1 MKNSNRSILIIDDD
15 NFICEILSRTL
26 QNNKYLTQ
34 TAMTQRRAFELVKSH
49 NFDLVLCDY
58 RLPDGSGLDVLQKLR
73 SMQLNMPVII
83 MTAYTDVR
91 MAVKLIK
98 MGAADYITK
107 PIQQEEL
114 LVLIKNLLSKKVE
127 EAEPD
132 KKDLFL
138 NGDFVTGNSSQIKN
152 ILALA
157 QRVAPTNMSVIIEG
171 ETGTGKEYIAR
182 YIHENSPRKNKPF
195 MAIDCGAI
203 PKELANSE
211 LFGHVKG
218 SFTGAI
224 YDKEGVFQK
233 AHGGTLFLDE
243 IGNLTYEIQL
253 KLLRSIQERVVSKV
267 GDSKSQK
274 IDIRVITASNDD
286 LQTSVKENR
295 FREDLYHRLNEFKL
309 NLPPLR
315 ERGEDI
321 LLFTDHFINM
331 ANKELNKYVTG
342 LSTEVEKI
350 FLTYPWFGNLRE
362 LKNIVKRSV
371 LMSEGS
377 LIKKYCLPNEINCPE
392 TEVTVGYASSMNT
405 QLQSILKNAS
415 SETEKQL
422 IIKTIQEVGFNK
434 SKAARILNIDRKTL
448 YNKIKLYNID
458 L

>member
-1 MKNSNRSILIIDDD
+1 MKNPNGNILIIDDD
-15 NFICEILSRTL
+15 NFICDILSRHL
-26 QNNKYLTQ
+26 QNNNYKAQ
-34 TAMTQRRAFELVKSH
+34 TAISQRSALDLLKK
-49 NFDLVLCDY
+49 NDFDLVLCDY
-58 RLPDGSGLDVLQKLR
+58 RLPDGSGLEILQKLR
-73 SMQLNMPVII
+73 SMQLNMPFII
-83 MTAYTDVR
+83 MTAYADVR

-114 LVLIKNLLSKKVE
+114 LLLIKNLLSKKVD
-127 EAEPD
+127 EPVRN
-132 KKDLFL
+132 KNSQFL
-138 NGDFVTGNSSQIKN
+138 NGKFVAGNSDKIKH
-152 ILALA
+152 IIALA

-182 YIHENSPRKNKPF
+182 FIHENSPRKNKPF
-195 MAIDCGAI
+195 VAIDCGAI

-218 SFTGAI
+218 SFTGAL

-233 AHGGTLFLDE
+233 ADGGTLFLDE

-253 KLLRSIQERVVSKV
+253 KLLRTIQERVVSKV
-267 GDSKSQK
+267 GDSKIQK
-274 IDIRVITASNDD
+274 IDIRVIAASNDD
-286 LQTSVKENR
+286 LQNSVKENR

-309 NLPPLR
+309 DLPPLR
-315 ERGEDI
+315 ERGVDI
-321 LLFTDHFINM
+321 MLFTEHFIQMSND
-331 ANKELNKYVTG
+331 ELNKDVKS
-342 LSTEVEKI
+342 LSPDVEKI
-350 FLTYPWFGNLRE
+350 FLTYPWHGNLRE

-377 LIKKYCLPNEINCPE
+377 LIDKHCLPPEIIYHEPE
-392 TEVTVGYASSMNT
+392 TGMVQENGSAHSNSK
-405 QLQSILKNAS
+405 LKNAS

-434 SKAARILNIDRKTL
+434 SKAAKVLNIDRKTL

>member
-1 MKNSNRSILIIDDD
+1 MKNPLGSILVIDDD
-15 NFICEILSRTL
+15 NFICDLLSRFL
-26 QNNKYLTQ
+26 QNNSYQTQ
-34 TAMTQRRAFELVKSH
+34 TATSQRKAFELLKSN
-49 NFDLVLCDY
+49 NFDLVLCDF
-58 RLPDGSGLDVLQKLR
+58 RLPDGNGLEVLQKIR
-73 SMQLNMPVII
+73 SMQLKLIVII

-91 MAVKLIK
+91 MAVKLVK
-98 MGAADYITK
+98 NGAADYITK

-114 LVLIKNLLSKKVE
+114 LVLMKELLSKKME
-127 EAEPD
+127 EPKSD
-132 KKDLFL
+132 NKNLFL
-138 NGDFVTGNSSQIKN
+138 NGEFVTGNSSQIKN

-157 QRVAPTNMSVIIEG
+157 QRVAPTDMSVIIEG

-182 YIHENSPRKNKPF
+182 YIHENSPRKNQPF
-195 MAIDCGAI
+195 TAIDCGAI

-211 LFGHVKG
+211 LFGHIKG

-267 GDSKSQK
+267 GDSKYQK
-274 IDIRVITASNDD
+274 IDIRVITASNED

-315 ERGEDI
+315 ERGGDI
-321 LLFTDHFINM
+321 LLFTDHFIKM
-331 ANKELNKYVTG
+331 ANKELNKNIVG
-342 LSTEVEKI
+342 LSPEVEKI

-371 LMSEGS
+371 LMSEGTFVE
-377 LIKKYCLPNEINCPE
+377 KYCLPNEICYSE
-392 TEVTVGYASSMNT
+392 TEYAFGSTSNLNT
-405 QLQSILKNAS
+405 PSQSILKNAS

-422 IIKTIQEVGFNK
+422 ILKTIQEVGFNK
-434 SKAARILNIDRKTL
+434 SKAAKILNIDRKTL
-448 YNKIKLYNID
+448 YNKIKLYNIEM
-458 L
+458 

>member
-1 MKNSNRSILIIDDD
+1 MKNSNGSILIIDDD
-15 NFICEILSRTL
+15 NFICEILSRHL
-26 QNNKYLTQ
+26 QNNNYLTQ
-34 TAMTQRRAFELVKSH
+34 TAISQRSALESFKKGE
-49 NFDLVLCDY
+49 FDLVLCDY
-58 RLPDGSGLDVLQKLR
+58 RLPDGSGLDVLQKMR
-73 SMQLNMPVII
+73 AMQYNMPVII
-83 MTAYTDVR
+83 MTAYADVR

-114 LVLIKNLLSKKVE
+114 LLLIKNLLSKKVE
-127 EAEPD
+127 EPVS
-132 KKDLFL
+132 KPKTSFL
-138 NGDFVTGNSSQIKN
+138 NGEFVAGNSTQIKN
-152 ILALA
+152 IITLA

-195 MAIDCGAI
+195 IAIDCGAI

-218 SFTGAI
+218 SFTGAL
-224 YDKEGVFQK
+224 YDKVGVFQN
-233 AHGGTLFLDE
+233 ADGGTLFLDE

-274 IDIRVITASNDD
+274 IDIRVIAASNDD
-286 LQTSVKENR
+286 LLNGVKENR
-295 FREDLYHRLNEFKL
+295 FREDLYHRINEFKL

-315 ERGEDI
+315 ARGGDI
-321 LLFTDHFINM
+321 LLFTSHFIQM
-331 ANKELNKYVTG
+331 ANKELDKNVLG
-342 LSTEVEKI
+342 LSPEVEKI
-350 FLTYPWFGNLRE
+350 FLSYPWYGNLRE

-377 LIKKYCLPNEINCPE
+377 LIEKYCLPNEIIFPE
-392 TEVTVGYASSMNT
+392 TDLTFDSSNVDAQT
-405 QLQSILKNAS
+405 NSILKNAS

-422 IIKTIQEVGFNK
+422 IVKTIQEVGFNK
-434 SKAARILNIDRKTL
+434 SKAAKVLNIDRKTL

>member
-1 MKNSNRSILIIDDD
+1 MKNSNGSILIIDDD
-15 NFICEILSRTL
+15 NFICEILSRHL
-26 QNNKYLTQ
+26 QNNNYLTQ
-34 TAMTQRRAFELVKSH
+34 TAISQRSALESFKKGE
-49 NFDLVLCDY
+49 FDLVLCDY
-58 RLPDGSGLDVLQKLR
+58 RLPDGSGLDVLQKMR
-73 SMQLNMPVII
+73 AMQYNMPVII
-83 MTAYTDVR
+83 MTAYADVR

-114 LVLIKNLLSKKVE
+114 LLLIKNLLSKKVE
-127 EAEPD
+127 EPVS
-132 KKDLFL
+132 KPKTSFL
-138 NGDFVTGNSSQIKN
+138 NGEFVAGNSTQIKN
-152 ILALA
+152 IITLA

-218 SFTGAI
+218 SFTGAL
-224 YDKEGVFQK
+224 YDKVGVFQN
-233 AHGGTLFLDE
+233 ADGGTLFLDE

-274 IDIRVITASNDD
+274 IDIRVIAASNDD
-286 LQTSVKENR
+286 LLNGVKENR
-295 FREDLYHRLNEFKL
+295 FREDLYHRINEFKL

-315 ERGEDI
+315 ARGGDI
-321 LLFTDHFINM
+321 LLFTSHFIQM
-331 ANKELNKYVTG
+331 ANKELDKNVLG
-342 LSTEVEKI
+342 LSPEVEKI
-350 FLTYPWFGNLRE
+350 FLSYPWYGNLRE

-377 LIKKYCLPNEINCPE
+377 LIEKYCLPNEIIFPE
-392 TEVTVGYASSMNT
+392 TDLTFDSSNVDAQT
-405 QLQSILKNAS
+405 NSILKNAS

-422 IIKTIQEVGFNK
+422 IVKTIQEVGFNK
-434 SKAARILNIDRKTL
+434 SKAAKVLNIDRKTL

>member
-1 MKNSNRSILIIDDD
+1 MKNSNGSILIIDDD
-15 NFICEILSRTL
+15 NFICEILSRHL
-26 QNNKYLTQ
+26 QNNNYLTQ
-34 TAMTQRRAFELVKSH
+34 TAISQRSALESFKKGE
-49 NFDLVLCDY
+49 FDLVLCDY
-58 RLPDGSGLDVLQKLR
+58 RLPDGSGLDVLQKMR
-73 SMQLNMPVII
+73 AMQYNMPVII
-83 MTAYTDVR
+83 MTAYADVR

-114 LVLIKNLLSKKVE
+114 LLLIKNLLSKKVE
-127 EAEPD
+127 EPVSNP
-132 KKDLFL
+132 KTSFL
-138 NGDFVTGNSSQIKN
+138 NGEFVAGNSTQIKN
-152 ILALA
+152 IITLA

-218 SFTGAI
+218 SFTGAL
-224 YDKEGVFQK
+224 YDKVGVFQN
-233 AHGGTLFLDE
+233 ADGGTLFLDE

-274 IDIRVITASNDD
+274 IDIRVIAASNDD
-286 LQTSVKENR
+286 LLNGVKENR
-295 FREDLYHRLNEFKL
+295 FREDLYHRINEFKL

-315 ERGEDI
+315 ARGGDI
-321 LLFTDHFINM
+321 LLFTSHFIQM
-331 ANKELNKYVTG
+331 ANKELDKNVLG
-342 LSTEVEKI
+342 LSPEVEKI
-350 FLTYPWFGNLRE
+350 FLSYPWYGNLRE

-377 LIKKYCLPNEINCPE
+377 LIEKYCLPNEIIFPE
-392 TEVTVGYASSMNT
+392 TDLTFDSSNVDAQT
-405 QLQSILKNAS
+405 NSILKNAS

-422 IIKTIQEVGFNK
+422 IVKTIQEVGFNK
-434 SKAARILNIDRKTL
+434 SKAAKVLNIDRKTL

>member
-1 MKNSNRSILIIDDD
+1 MKNSNGSILIIDDD
-15 NFICEILSRTL
+15 NFICEILSRHL
-26 QNNKYLTQ
+26 QNNNYQTQ
-34 TAMTQRRAFELVKSH
+34 TAISQRSALESFKKGE
-49 NFDLVLCDY
+49 FDLVLCDY
-58 RLPDGSGLDVLQKLR
+58 RLPDGSGLEVLQKMR
-73 SMQLNMPVII
+73 AMQQNMPVII
-83 MTAYTDVR
+83 MTAYADVR
-91 MAVKLIK
+91 MAVHLIK

-114 LVLIKNLLSKKVE
+114 LVLIKNLLSKKAE
-127 EAEPD
+127 EPVSN
-132 KKDLFL
+132 KKSSFM
-138 NGDFVTGNSSQIKN
+138 NGEFVAGNSTQIN
-152 ILALA
+152 SIIALA

-218 SFTGAI
+218 SFTGAL

-233 AHGGTLFLDE
+233 ADGGTLFLDE

-253 KLLRSIQERVVSKV
+253 KLLRTIQERVVAKV
-267 GDSKSQK
+267 GDSKTHK
-274 IDIRVITASNDD
+274 IDIRVIAASNDD
-286 LQTSVKENR
+286 LQNGVKENR

-315 ERGEDI
+315 SRGDDI
-321 LLFTDHFINM
+321 LLFTGHFIQM
-331 ANKELNKYVTG
+331 ANKELNKDVLG
-342 LSTEVEKI
+342 LSPDVEKI
-350 FLTYPWFGNLRE
+350 FLSYPWYGNLRE

-377 LIKKYCLPNEINCPE
+377 LIEKYCLPNEIVFPE
-392 TEVTVGYASSMNT
+392 TDFTFDSSNINAQT
-405 QLQSILKNAS
+405 NSILKNAS

-422 IIKTIQEVGFNK
+422 IVKTIQEVGYNK
-434 SKAARILNIDRKTL
+434 SKAAKVLNIDRKTL